1 MNSGVTFN
9 ILYETEKSYTEKI
22 MRLILDEI
30 IMSDRH
36 LVDGQMCSFLELFFN
51 AEKNRLN

>member
-36 LVDGQMCSFLELFFN
+36 LVDGQMRSFLELFFN
-51 AEKNRLN
+51 TEKNRLN